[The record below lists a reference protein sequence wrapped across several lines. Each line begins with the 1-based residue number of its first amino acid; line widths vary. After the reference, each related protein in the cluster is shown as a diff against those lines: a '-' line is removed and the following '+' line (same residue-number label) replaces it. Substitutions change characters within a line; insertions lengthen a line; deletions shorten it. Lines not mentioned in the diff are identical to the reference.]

1 MIKRLYILVI
11 VQMVCTLGFTQSSPS
26 LPAYKDPSLSIDI
39 RLSDLLSRM
48 TLEEK
53 VGQLLC
59 PLGWEMYEIHGSE
72 VHPSGKFK
80 QLIKER
86 NAGMLWAT
94 YRADPWTKKT
104 LANGLNSEMAAKA
117 GNALQKYVMENT
129 RLGIPM
135 FLAEEAPHG
144 HMAIGATVF
153 PTGIGMAATWSPELV
168 KEVGQVIAKEIRSQ
182 GGHISYGPVLDL
194 TRDPRWSRVEETFG
208 EDPVLSGI
216 LGASMVDGLGG
227 GNLSQKYATI
237 ATLKHFL
244 AYAVPEGGQ
253 NGNYASVGIR
263 DLHQNFLPPFRKAI
277 DAGALSV
284 MTSYNSIDGTP
295 CTSNHYL
302 LTQLLRNEW
311 KFRGFVVSDLY
322 SIEGIHESH
331 FVAPTKENAAIQSV
345 MAGVDVDLG
354 GDAYTNLCHAVQS
367 GQMDKTVIDTA
378 VCRVLRMKF
387 EMGLFEHPYVDPKI
401 AAKTVRRKE
410 HIELAR
416 KIAQS
421 SITLLKNEN
430 SILPLS
436 KTINK
441 VAVIGPNADNRY
453 NMLGDYTAPQEDSN
467 VKTVLDGILTKLS
480 PFRVEYVRG
489 CAIRD
494 TTVNEIEQAIKAA
507 RRSEVVIVVV
517 GGSSARDFKTSYK
530 ETGAAVAE
538 EGSVSDMECG
548 EGFDRASLSLLGRQ
562 QELLESLQK
571 TGKPLIVVYIEGRPL
586 EKNWASEYADALLTA
601 YYPGQEGGNAIAD
614 VLFGDYNP
622 SGRLPISVP
631 RSVGQIPVYYNK
643 KAPRN
648 HDYVE
653 MSSFPLYSFGYGMS
667 YTTFEYSDLQ
677 VVQKSARCFEVS
689 FKVKNTGKYDGA
701 EVIQVYVRKVDDAE
715 GPIKS
720 LRAFRRVPLKAGETC
735 VVSIDLLPTTFEFF
749 DPTTNTMRIMPGK
762 YEIMYGNSSDIPSGN
777 KLSVTLR

>member
-11 VQMVCTLGFTQSSPS
+11 VQMVCTLGFTQSPPS
-26 LPAYKDPSLSIDI
+26 LPAYKDPSFSIDV

-59 PLGWEMYEIHGSE
+59 PLGWEMYEIHGNE
-72 VHPSGKFK
+72 VCPSGKFK

-86 NAGMLWAT
+86 NVGMLWAT

-104 LANGLNSEMAAKA
+104 LANGLNPEMAAKA

-208 EDPVLSGI
+208 EDPVLSGT

-284 MTSYNSIDGTP
+284 MTSYNSIDGIP

-367 GQMDKTVIDTA
+367 GQMDKAVIDTA

-436 KTINK
+436 KMINK

-467 VKTVLDGILTKLS
+467 VKTVLDGIITKLS
-480 PFRVEYVRG
+480 PSRVEYVRG

-494 TTVNEIEQAIKAA
+494 TTVNEIEQAIEAA

-631 RSVGQIPVYYNK
+631 RSVGQIPVYYNQ

-653 MSSFPLYSFGYGMS
+653 VSSSPLYSFGYGMS

-689 FKVKNTGKYDGA
+689 FKVKNTGKYDGE
-701 EVIQVYVRKVDDAE
+701 EVSQLYMRDEYASVVQPMKQLKHFERFHLKKREEKKVTFVLTEEDFF
-715 GPIKS
+715 
-720 LRAFRRVPLKAGETC
+720 LVNYTLKK
-735 VVSIDLLPTTFEFF
+735 VVE
-749 DPTTNTMRIMPGK
+749 
-762 YEIMYGNSSDIPSGN
+762 SGN
-777 KLSVTLR
+777 FHLMIGAASNDIRLQNVILVE

>member
-1 MIKRLYILVI
+1 MIKRLYILVM

-104 LANGLNSEMAAKA
+104 LANGLNPELAAKA

-277 DAGALSV
+277 DSGALSV
-284 MTSYNSIDGTP
+284 MTSYNSIDGIP

-331 FVAPTKENAAIQSV
+331 FVALTKENAAIQSV
-345 MAGVDVDLG
+345 TAGVDVDLG

-367 GQMDKTVIDTA
+367 GQMDKAVIDTA

-631 RSVGQIPVYYNK
+631 RSVGQVPVYYNQ

-653 MSSFPLYSFGYGMS
+653 VSSSPLYSFGYGMS

-689 FKVKNTGKYDGA
+689 FKVKNTGKYDGE
-701 EVIQVYVRKVDDAE
+701 EVSQLYMRDEYASVVQPMKQLKHFERFHLKKGEEKKVTFVLTEEDFF
-715 GPIKS
+715 
-720 LRAFRRVPLKAGETC
+720 LVNYTLKK
-735 VVSIDLLPTTFEFF
+735 VVE
-749 DPTTNTMRIMPGK
+749 
-762 YEIMYGNSSDIPSGN
+762 SGN
-777 KLSVTLR
+777 FHLMIGAASNDIRLQNVILVE

>member
-1 MIKRLYILVI
+1 
-11 VQMVCTLGFTQSSPS
+11 
-26 LPAYKDPSLSIDI
+26 
-39 RLSDLLSRM
+39 
-48 TLEEK
+48 
-53 VGQLLC
+53 
-59 PLGWEMYEIHGSE
+59 
-72 VHPSGKFK
+72 
-80 QLIKER
+80 
-86 NAGMLWAT
+86 
-94 YRADPWTKKT
+94 
-104 LANGLNSEMAAKA
+104 
-117 GNALQKYVMENT
+117 
-129 RLGIPM
+129 
-135 FLAEEAPHG
+135 
-144 HMAIGATVF
+144 
-153 PTGIGMAATWSPELV
+153 MAATWSPELV

-284 MTSYNSIDGTP
+284 MTSYNSIDGIP

-367 GQMDKTVIDTA
+367 GQMDKAVIDTA

-436 KTINK
+436 KMINK

-467 VKTVLDGILTKLS
+467 VKTVLDGIITKLS
-480 PFRVEYVRG
+480 PSRVEYVRG

-494 TTVNEIEQAIKAA
+494 TTVNEIEQAIEAA

-631 RSVGQIPVYYNK
+631 RSVGQVPVYYNQ

-653 MSSFPLYSFGYGMS
+653 VSSSPLYSFGYGMS

-689 FKVKNTGKYDGA
+689 FKVKNTGKYDGE
-701 EVIQVYVRKVDDAE
+701 EVSQLYMRDEYASVVQPMKQLKHFERFHLKKEKRK
-715 GPIKS
+715 K
-720 LRAFRRVPLKAGETC
+720 
-735 VVSIDLLPTTFEFF
+735 LLLF
-749 DPTTNTMRIMPGK
+749 
-762 YEIMYGNSSDIPSGN
+762 
-777 KLSVTLR
+777 

>member
-1 MIKRLYILVI
+1 MKYIFIILWICVW
-11 VQMVCTLGFTQSSPS
+11 VTCTPIFAQQVSVLTYQNPN
-26 LPAYKDPSLSIDI
+26 LSIDI
-39 RLSDLLSRM
+39 RLADLLSRM

-72 VHPSGKFK
+72 VYPSGKFK

-104 LANGLNSEMAAKA
+104 LANGLNPELSAKA

-284 MTSYNSIDGTP
+284 MTSYNSIDGIP

-311 KFRGFVVSDLY
+311 KFCGFVVSDLY

-331 FVAPTKENAAIQSV
+331 FVALTKENAAIQSV
-345 MAGVDVDLG
+345 TAGVDVDLG

-367 GQMDKTVIDTA
+367 GQMDKAVIDTA

-480 PFRVEYVRG
+480 PSRVEYVRG

-494 TTVNEIEQAIKAA
+494 TTVNEIEQAIEAA

-653 MSSFPLYSFGYGMS
+653 VSSSPLYSFGYGMS
-667 YTTFEYSDLQ
+667 YTTFEYSALQ

-689 FKVKNTGKYDGA
+689 FKVKNTGKYDGE
-701 EVIQVYVRKVDDAE
+701 EVAQLYMRDEYASVVQPMKQLKHFERFYLKKGEEKKVTFVLTEEDFF
-715 GPIKS
+715 
-720 LRAFRRVPLKAGETC
+720 LVNYTLKK
-735 VVSIDLLPTTFEFF
+735 VVE
-749 DPTTNTMRIMPGK
+749 
-762 YEIMYGNSSDIPSGN
+762 SGN
-777 KLSVTLR
+777 FHLMIGAASNDIRLQNVILVE

>member
-1 MIKRLYILVI
+1 MA
-11 VQMVCTLGFTQSSPS
+11 MS
-26 LPAYKDPSLSIDI
+26 LLMP
-39 RLSDLLSRM
+39 
-48 TLEEK
+48 
-53 VGQLLC
+53 
-59 PLGWEMYEIHGSE
+59 
-72 VHPSGKFK
+72 
-80 QLIKER
+80 
-86 NAGMLWAT
+86 
-94 YRADPWTKKT
+94 
-104 LANGLNSEMAAKA
+104 NSE
-117 GNALQKYVMENT
+117 Q
-129 RLGIPM
+129 
-135 FLAEEAPHG
+135 
-144 HMAIGATVF
+144 AIGISSSEPPAT
-153 PTGIGMAATWSPELV
+153 PE
-168 KEVGQVIAKEIRSQ
+168 
-182 GGHISYGPVLDL
+182 
-194 TRDPRWSRVEETFG
+194 RDPRWSRVEETFG

-284 MTSYNSIDGTP
+284 MTSYNSIDGIP

-345 MAGVDVDLG
+345 TAGVDVDLG

-367 GQMDKTVIDTA
+367 GQMDKAVIDTA

-467 VKTVLDGILTKLS
+467 VKTVLDGIITKLS
-480 PFRVEYVRG
+480 PSRVEYVRG

-494 TTVNEIEQAIKAA
+494 TTVNEIEQAIEAA

-631 RSVGQIPVYYNK
+631 RSVGQIPVYYNQ

-653 MSSFPLYSFGYGMS
+653 VSSSPLYSFGYGMS

-689 FKVKNTGKYDGA
+689 FKVKNTGKYDGE
-701 EVIQVYVRKVDDAE
+701 EVSQLYMRDEYASVVQPMKQLKHFERFHLKKGEEKKVTFVLTEEDFF
-715 GPIKS
+715 
-720 LRAFRRVPLKAGETC
+720 LVNYTLKK
-735 VVSIDLLPTTFEFF
+735 VVE
-749 DPTTNTMRIMPGK
+749 
-762 YEIMYGNSSDIPSGN
+762 SGN
-777 KLSVTLR
+777 FHLMIGAASNDIRLQNVILVE

>member
-1 MIKRLYILVI
+1 
-11 VQMVCTLGFTQSSPS
+11 
-26 LPAYKDPSLSIDI
+26 
-39 RLSDLLSRM
+39 
-48 TLEEK
+48 
-53 VGQLLC
+53 
-59 PLGWEMYEIHGSE
+59 
-72 VHPSGKFK
+72 
-80 QLIKER
+80 
-86 NAGMLWAT
+86 
-94 YRADPWTKKT
+94 
-104 LANGLNSEMAAKA
+104 
-117 GNALQKYVMENT
+117 MENT

-277 DAGALSV
+277 DSGALSV
-284 MTSYNSIDGTP
+284 MTSYNSIDGIP

-311 KFRGFVVSDLY
+311 KFCGFVVSDLY

-331 FVAPTKENAAIQSV
+331 FVALTKENAAIQSV
-345 MAGVDVDLG
+345 TAGVDVDLG

-367 GQMDKTVIDTA
+367 GQMDKAVIDTA

-480 PFRVEYVRG
+480 PSRVEYVRG

-494 TTVNEIEQAIKAA
+494 TTVNEIEQAIEAA

-631 RSVGQIPVYYNK
+631 RSVGQIPVYYNQ

-653 MSSFPLYSFGYGMS
+653 VSSSPLYSFGYGMS

-689 FKVKNTGKYDGA
+689 FKVKNTGKYDGE
-701 EVIQVYVRKVDDAE
+701 EVSQLYMRDEYASVVQPMKQLKHFERFHLKKGEEKKVTFVLTEEDFF
-715 GPIKS
+715 
-720 LRAFRRVPLKAGETC
+720 LVNYTLKK
-735 VVSIDLLPTTFEFF
+735 VVE
-749 DPTTNTMRIMPGK
+749 
-762 YEIMYGNSSDIPSGN
+762 SGN
-777 KLSVTLR
+777 FHLMIGAASNDIRLQNVILVE

>member
-1 MIKRLYILVI
+1 MTHRLYVFIFILWVS
-11 VQMVCTLGFTQSSPS
+11 VQIFAQSSLPS
-26 LPAYKDPSLSIDI
+26 YKNPGLSVDL
-39 RLSDLLSRM
+39 RVADLLSRM

-59 PLGWEMYEIHGSE
+59 PLGWEMYEIKGNE
-72 VHPSGKFK
+72 VYPSGKFK
-80 QLIKER
+80 QLVKER

-104 LANGLNSEMAAKA
+104 LSSGLNPELAAKA

-144 HMAIGATVF
+144 HMAIGTTVF
-153 PTGIGMAATWSPELV
+153 PTGIGMAASWSPELI

-208 EDPVLSGI
+208 EDPVLSGV
-216 LGASMVDGLGG
+216 LGAAMVEGLGG
-227 GNLSQKYATI
+227 GDLSQKYATI

-263 DLHQNFLPPFRKAI
+263 DLHQNFLPPFHKAI

-284 MTSYNSIDGTP
+284 MTSYNSIDGIP

-331 FVAPTKENAAIQSV
+331 FVAPTKEKAAISAV

-354 GDAYTNLCHAVQS
+354 GDAYTNLCHAVQN
-367 GQMDKTVIDTA
+367 GQMDKAVIDTA

-387 EMGLFEHPYVDPKI
+387 EMGLFEHPYVEPKVAEKI
-401 AAKTVRRKE
+401 VRSKE
-410 HIELAR
+410 HISLAR
-416 KIAQS
+416 KMAQA

-430 SILPLS
+430 SILPLN
-436 KTINK
+436 KKINK

-467 VKTVLDGILTKLS
+467 VKTVLDGIIAKLS
-480 PFRVEYVRG
+480 PSRVEYVKG

-494 TTVNEIEQAIKAA
+494 TAVNEIKQAVDVA
-507 RRSEVVIVVV
+507 RCAEVVIAVV

-538 EGSVSDMECG
+538 QGSISDMECG
-548 EGFDRASLSLLGRQ
+548 EGFDRATLSLLGRQ
-562 QELLESLQK
+562 QELLEALKQ

-622 SGRLPISVP
+622 AGRLPISVP

-643 KAPRN
+643 KAPLN

-653 MSSFPLYSFGYGMS
+653 MSASPIYTFGYGMS

-677 VVQKSARCFEVS
+677 IVQKGPYCFEVS
-689 FKVKNTGKYDGA
+689 FNVKNTGKYDGE
-701 EVIQVYVRKVDDAE
+701 EVAQLYIRHKYASVVQPMRQLKHFKRFPLRKGE
-715 GPIKS
+715 EKS
-720 LRAFRRVPLKAGETC
+720 
-735 VVSIDLLPTTFEFF
+735 I
-749 DPTTNTMRIMPGK
+749 
-762 YEIMYGNSSDIPSGN
+762 IP
-777 KLSVTLR
+777 

>member
-11 VQMVCTLGFTQSSPS
+11 VQMVCTLGFTQSPPS
-26 LPAYKDPSLSIDI
+26 LPAYKDPSFSIDV

-59 PLGWEMYEIHGSE
+59 PLGWEMYEIHGNE
-72 VHPSGKFK
+72 VCPSGKFK

-86 NAGMLWAT
+86 NVGMLWAT

-104 LANGLNSEMAAKA
+104 LANGLNPEMAAKA

-208 EDPVLSGI
+208 EDPVLSGT

-284 MTSYNSIDGTP
+284 MTSYNSIDGIP

-367 GQMDKTVIDTA
+367 GQMDKAVIDTA

-436 KTINK
+436 KMINK

-467 VKTVLDGILTKLS
+467 VKTVLDGIITKLS
-480 PFRVEYVRG
+480 PSRVEYVRG

-494 TTVNEIEQAIKAA
+494 TTVNEIEQAIEAA

-530 ETGAAVAE
+530 GTGAAVAE

-631 RSVGQIPVYYNK
+631 RSVGQIPVYYNQ

-653 MSSFPLYSFGYGMS
+653 VSSSPLYSFGYGMS

-689 FKVKNTGKYDGA
+689 FKVKNTGKYDGE
-701 EVIQVYVRKVDDAE
+701 EVSQLYMRDEYASVVQPMKQLKHFERFHLKKGEEKKVTFVLTEEDFF
-715 GPIKS
+715 
-720 LRAFRRVPLKAGETC
+720 LVNYTLKK
-735 VVSIDLLPTTFEFF
+735 VVE
-749 DPTTNTMRIMPGK
+749 
-762 YEIMYGNSSDIPSGN
+762 SGN
-777 KLSVTLR
+777 FHLMIGAASNDIRLQNVILVE

>member
-59 PLGWEMYEIHGSE
+59 PLGWEMYEIHGNE
-72 VHPSGKFK
+72 VCPSGKFK

-86 NAGMLWAT
+86 NVGMLWAT

-104 LANGLNSEMAAKA
+104 LANGLNPEMAAKA

-284 MTSYNSIDGTP
+284 MTSYNSIDGIP
-295 CTSNHYL
+295 CTSNHNL

-345 MAGVDVDLG
+345 TAGVDVDLG

-494 TTVNEIEQAIKAA
+494 TTVNEIEQAIEAA

-631 RSVGQIPVYYNK
+631 RSVGQIPVYYNQ

-653 MSSFPLYSFGYGMS
+653 VSSSPLYSFGYGMS

-689 FKVKNTGKYDGA
+689 FKVKNTGKYDGE
-701 EVIQVYVRKVDDAE
+701 EVSQLYMRDEYASVVQPMKQLKHFERFHLKKGEEKKVTFVLTEEDFFLVNYTLKKVVESGTFQVMI
-715 GPIKS
+715 GS
-720 LRAFRRVPLKAGETC
+720 
-735 VVSIDLLPTTFEFF
+735 
-749 DPTTNTMRIMPGK
+749 
-762 YEIMYGNSSDIPSGN
+762 SSDDIRLEKSI
-777 KLSVTLR
+777 SVE

>member
-1 MIKRLYILVI
+1 MKYIFIILWICVW
-11 VQMVCTLGFTQSSPS
+11 VTCTPIFAQQVSVLTYQNPN
-26 LPAYKDPSLSIDI
+26 LSIDI
-39 RLSDLLSRM
+39 RLADLLSRM

-59 PLGWEMYEIHGSE
+59 PLGWEMYEIHGSK
-72 VHPSGKFK
+72 VYPSGKFK

-104 LANGLNSEMAAKA
+104 LANGLNPEMAAKA

-284 MTSYNSIDGTP
+284 MTSYNSIDGIP
-295 CTSNHYL
+295 CTSNHNL

-331 FVAPTKENAAIQSV
+331 FVALTKENAAIQSV
-345 MAGVDVDLG
+345 TAGVDVDLG

-367 GQMDKTVIDTA
+367 GQMDKAVIDTA

-467 VKTVLDGILTKLS
+467 VKTVLDGIITKLS
-480 PFRVEYVRG
+480 PSRVEYVRG

-494 TTVNEIEQAIKAA
+494 TTVNEIEQAIEAA

-631 RSVGQIPVYYNK
+631 RSVGQIPVYYNQ

-653 MSSFPLYSFGYGMS
+653 VSSSPLYSFGYGMS

-689 FKVKNTGKYDGA
+689 FKVKNTGKYDGE
-701 EVIQVYVRKVDDAE
+701 EVSQLYMRDEYASVVQPMKQLKHFERFHLKKGEEKKVTFVLTEEDFF
-715 GPIKS
+715 
-720 LRAFRRVPLKAGETC
+720 LVNYTLKK
-735 VVSIDLLPTTFEFF
+735 VVE
-749 DPTTNTMRIMPGK
+749 
-762 YEIMYGNSSDIPSGN
+762 SGN
-777 KLSVTLR
+777 FHLMIGAASNDIRLQNVILVE

>member
-1 MIKRLYILVI
+1 MIKRLYILVM

-26 LPAYKDPSLSIDI
+26 LPAYKDPSLSIDM

-104 LANGLNSEMAAKA
+104 LANGLNPELSAKA

-277 DAGALSV
+277 DSGALSV
-284 MTSYNSIDGTP
+284 MTSYNSIDGIP

-331 FVAPTKENAAIQSV
+331 FVALTKENAAIQSV
-345 MAGVDVDLG
+345 TAGVDVDLG

-367 GQMDKTVIDTA
+367 GQMDKAVIDTA

-480 PFRVEYVRG
+480 PSRVEYVRG

-494 TTVNEIEQAIKAA
+494 TTVNEIEQAIEAA

-653 MSSFPLYSFGYGMS
+653 VSSSPLYSFGYGMS

-689 FKVKNTGKYDGA
+689 FKVKNTGKYDGE
-701 EVIQVYVRKVDDAE
+701 EVSQLYMRDEYASVVQPMKQLKHFERFYLKKGEEKKVTFVLTEEDFFLVNYTLKKVVESGTFQVMI
-715 GPIKS
+715 GS
-720 LRAFRRVPLKAGETC
+720 
-735 VVSIDLLPTTFEFF
+735 
-749 DPTTNTMRIMPGK
+749 
-762 YEIMYGNSSDIPSGN
+762 SSDDIRLEKSI
-777 KLSVTLR
+777 SVE

>member
-26 LPAYKDPSLSIDI
+26 LPAYKDRCLSIDI

-59 PLGWEMYEIHGSE
+59 PLGWEMYEIHGNE
-72 VHPSGKFK
+72 VCPSGKFK

-86 NAGMLWAT
+86 NVGMLWAT

-104 LANGLNSEMAAKA
+104 LANGLNPEMAAKA

-284 MTSYNSIDGTP
+284 MTSYNSIDGIP

-345 MAGVDVDLG
+345 TAGVDVDLG

-494 TTVNEIEQAIKAA
+494 TTVNEIEQAIEAA

-653 MSSFPLYSFGYGMS
+653 VSSSPLYSFGYGMS

-689 FKVKNTGKYDGA
+689 FKVKNTGKYDGE
-701 EVIQVYVRKVDDAE
+701 EVSQLYMRDEYASVVQPMKQLKHFERFHLKKGEEKKVTFVLTEEDFFLVNYTLKKVVESGTFQVMI
-715 GPIKS
+715 GS
-720 LRAFRRVPLKAGETC
+720 
-735 VVSIDLLPTTFEFF
+735 
-749 DPTTNTMRIMPGK
+749 
-762 YEIMYGNSSDIPSGN
+762 SSDDIRLEKSI
-777 KLSVTLR
+777 SVE

>member
-1 MIKRLYILVI
+1 MKYIFIILWICVW
-11 VQMVCTLGFTQSSPS
+11 VTCTPIFAQQVSVLTYQNPN
-26 LPAYKDPSLSIDI
+26 LSIDI
-39 RLSDLLSRM
+39 RLADLLSRM

-72 VHPSGKFK
+72 VYPSGKFK

-104 LANGLNSEMAAKA
+104 LANGLNPELSAKA

-277 DAGALSV
+277 DSGALSV
-284 MTSYNSIDGTP
+284 MTSYNSIDGIP

-311 KFRGFVVSDLY
+311 KFCGFVVSDLY

-331 FVAPTKENAAIQSV
+331 FVASTKENAAIQSV
-345 MAGVDVDLG
+345 TAGVDVDLG

-367 GQMDKTVIDTA
+367 GQIDKAVIDTA

-441 VAVIGPNADNRY
+441 VAVIGPNANNRY

-480 PFRVEYVRG
+480 PSRVEYVRG

-494 TTVNEIEQAIKAA
+494 TTVNEIEQAIEAA

-653 MSSFPLYSFGYGMS
+653 VSSSPLYSFGYGMS

-689 FKVKNTGKYDGA
+689 FKVKNTGKYDGEEVSQLYMRDEYASVVQPMKQLKHFERFYLSKGEEKLIVFTLAA
-701 EVIQVYVRKVDDAE
+701 EDLSIINQALEQIVESGTFQVMI
-715 GPIKS
+715 GS
-720 LRAFRRVPLKAGETC
+720 
-735 VVSIDLLPTTFEFF
+735 
-749 DPTTNTMRIMPGK
+749 
-762 YEIMYGNSSDIPSGN
+762 SSDDIRLEGSILV
-777 KLSVTLR
+777 K

>member
-26 LPAYKDPSLSIDI
+26 LPAYKDRCLSIDI

-72 VHPSGKFK
+72 VHPSEKFK

-86 NAGMLWAT
+86 NVGMLWAT

-104 LANGLNSEMAAKA
+104 IANGLNPELAAKA

-284 MTSYNSIDGTP
+284 MTSYNSIDGIP

-302 LTQLLRNEW
+302 LTKLLRNEW

-345 MAGVDVDLG
+345 TAGVDVDLG

-367 GQMDKTVIDTA
+367 GQMDKAVIDTA

-467 VKTVLDGILTKLS
+467 VKTVLDGIITKLS
-480 PFRVEYVRG
+480 PSRVEYVRG

-494 TTVNEIEQAIKAA
+494 TTVNEIEQAIEAA

-631 RSVGQIPVYYNK
+631 RSVGQIPVYYNQ

-653 MSSFPLYSFGYGMS
+653 VSSSPLYSFGYGMS

-689 FKVKNTGKYDGA
+689 FKVKNTGKYDGE
-701 EVIQVYVRKVDDAE
+701 EVSQLYMRDEYASVVQPMKQLKHFERFHLKKGEEKKVTFVLTEEDFF
-715 GPIKS
+715 
-720 LRAFRRVPLKAGETC
+720 LVNYTLKK
-735 VVSIDLLPTTFEFF
+735 VVE
-749 DPTTNTMRIMPGK
+749 
-762 YEIMYGNSSDIPSGN
+762 SGN
-777 KLSVTLR
+777 FHLMIGAASNDIRLQNVILVE

>member
-1 MIKRLYILVI
+1 MI

-26 LPAYKDPSLSIDI
+26 LPAYKDSGLSIDI

-72 VHPSGKFK
+72 VHPSEKFK
-80 QLIKER
+80 QLIKEK
-86 NAGMLWAT
+86 NVGMLWAT

-104 LANGLNSEMAAKA
+104 LANGLNPELAAKA

-153 PTGIGMAATWSPELV
+153 PTGIGMAATWSRELV

-277 DAGALSV
+277 DSGALSV
-284 MTSYNSIDGTP
+284 MTSYNSIDGIP

-331 FVAPTKENAAIQSV
+331 FVASTKENAAIQSV
-345 MAGVDVDLG
+345 TAGVDVDLG

-367 GQMDKTVIDTA
+367 GQVDKAVIDTA

-410 HIELAR
+410 HIDLAR

-480 PFRVEYVRG
+480 PSRVEYVRG

-494 TTVNEIEQAIKAA
+494 TTVNEIEQAIEAA

-653 MSSFPLYSFGYGMS
+653 VSSSPLYSFGYGMS
-667 YTTFEYSDLQ
+667 YTTFEYSALQ

-689 FKVKNTGKYDGA
+689 FKVKNTGKYDGE
-701 EVIQVYVRKVDDAE
+701 EVAQLYMRDEYASVVQPMKQLKHFERFHLKKGEEKKVTFVLTEEDFF
-715 GPIKS
+715 
-720 LRAFRRVPLKAGETC
+720 LVNYTLKK
-735 VVSIDLLPTTFEFF
+735 VVE
-749 DPTTNTMRIMPGK
+749 
-762 YEIMYGNSSDIPSGN
+762 SGN
-777 KLSVTLR
+777 FHLMIGAASNDIRLQNVILVE

>member
-11 VQMVCTLGFTQSSPS
+11 VQMVCTLGFTQSPPS
-26 LPAYKDPSLSIDI
+26 LPAYKDPSFSIDV

-59 PLGWEMYEIHGSE
+59 PLGWEMYEIHGNE
-72 VHPSGKFK
+72 VCPSGKFK

-86 NAGMLWAT
+86 NVGMLWAT

-104 LANGLNSEMAAKA
+104 LANGLNPEMAAKA

-284 MTSYNSIDGTP
+284 MTSYNSIDGIP

-311 KFRGFVVSDLY
+311 KFCGFVVSDLY

-367 GQMDKTVIDTA
+367 GQMDKAVIDTA

-436 KTINK
+436 KMINK

-467 VKTVLDGILTKLS
+467 VKTVLDGIITKLS
-480 PFRVEYVRG
+480 PSRVEYVRG

-631 RSVGQIPVYYNK
+631 RSVGQIPVYYNQ

-653 MSSFPLYSFGYGMS
+653 VSSSPLYSFGYGMS

-689 FKVKNTGKYDGA
+689 FKVKNTGKYDGE
-701 EVIQVYVRKVDDAE
+701 EVSQLYMRDEYASVVQPMKQLKHFERFHLKKGEEKKVTFVLTEEDFF
-715 GPIKS
+715 
-720 LRAFRRVPLKAGETC
+720 LVNYTLKK
-735 VVSIDLLPTTFEFF
+735 VVE
-749 DPTTNTMRIMPGK
+749 
-762 YEIMYGNSSDIPSGN
+762 SGN
-777 KLSVTLR
+777 FHLMIGAASNDIRLQNVILVE